1 MESDVVKEMAKYKI
15 GWVAEYA
22 GCSRST
28 IFSYIRQG
36 FIEEPA
42 RNRAGHRMF
51 KKSEAETIRRIF
63 NLRVKV

>member
-1 MESDVVKEMAKYKI
+1 MESDVVKETAKHKI
-15 GWVAEYA
+15 GWVADYA
-22 GCSRST
+22 ECSRST

-51 KKSEAETIRRIF
+51 TKSQAERIRRIF

>member
-1 MESDVVKEMAKYKI
+1 MESEVVKETAKHKI
-15 GWVAEYA
+15 GWVADNA

-51 KKSEAETIRRIF
+51 KKSEAERIRRIF

>member
-1 MESDVVKEMAKYKI
+1 MESDVVKETAKYKI
-15 GWVAEYA
+15 GWVADYA
-22 GCSRST
+22 GCSKST

-42 RNRAGHRMF
+42 RNRALHRMF
-51 KKSEAETIRRIF
+51 TKSQAERIRRIF

>member
-1 MESDVVKEMAKYKI
+1 MDDTVREMAKYKI
-15 GWVAEYA
+15 GWVADYA

-51 KKSEAETIRRIF
+51 TKSEAERIRRIF